1 MGLACPGLV
10 REWQWVVGRVGGV
23 GAGGRVGVECL
34 QINGLALDETC
45 WKCTKCSVDLL
56 LFQWRRLGNI
66 LIKIFHLSI
75 ATDDDRWRPPCPPTA
90 PCSYWL
96 LTPLS
101 NFQKGRRNIGR
112 NCRHLIKVLRQ
123 GENSSVTK
131 TKTIIFQFISDD
143 REREERKGEG
153 EIELLVCGPVWLE
166 SHCLFICRQ
175 ASHFAPFPSLP
186 FPLWHCQSVSGAF
199 AVFHFVPV
207 LFLLGKLFA
216 ISTISCTCRA
226 SQGEVFF
233 GFWQAHIRVQ
243 CGRGTWKGESSP
255 ECRPCQVEYFSIVCR
270 IHLAKFR

>member
-1 MGLACPGLV
+1 M
-10 REWQWVVGRVGGV
+10 
-23 GAGGRVGVECL
+23 
-34 QINGLALDETC
+34 T
-45 WKCTKCSVDLL
+45 
-56 LFQWRRLGNI
+56 
-66 LIKIFHLSI
+66 
-75 ATDDDRWRPPCPPTA
+75 
-90 PCSYWL
+90 
-96 LTPLS
+96 TPLS

-143 REREERKGEG
+143 SERDEGRGKER
-153 EIELLVCGPVWLE
+153 EIELLVCGPVWPE

-175 ASHFAPFPSLP
+175 ASHFAPSFSP
-186 FPLWHCQSVSGAF
+186 WHCQSVSGAF
-199 AVFHFVPV
+199 AVFHFAPV

-233 GFWQAHIRVQ
+233 GFWQAHFMLQ
-243 CGRGTWKGESSP
+243 CGRAGAKRRGESSP